1 MYMLTRLI
9 LLLFCY
15 VVMNVSSVAAERAVL
30 KVGGTGSSV
39 GFMEILGQQY
49 CTHQPKTT
57 IEVLQSLG
65 SSGGIR
71 ALQSGAI
78 DLAVVSRPLK
88 VKEKKGV
95 REYLLGTSPFVFAVH
110 PGTETDNLTDSQL
123 VDIYRGNL
131 STWPGGTQIRRIL
144 RPEDDTDWL
153 LMQTISPELAQ
164 ALEVASHTEG
174 LYLAVTDT
182 DAVSYIERVAGSFGV
197 TTLAIIQAEQ
207 RQVKIL
213 PYRGIDPA
221 DPSTI
226 ARYPLLKTYRLAIR
240 RDAPAAVTDFLDFI
254 FSDQGKQVL
263 SEVGVLLT
271 DG

>member
-1 MYMLTRLI
+1 MGMLTRLI
-9 LLLFCY
+9 LLLFGFM
-15 VVMNVSSVAAERAVL
+15 VMNGSSVAATGTIL

-39 GFMEILGQQY
+39 GFMKLLGQQY
-49 CTHQPKTT
+49 RIHHPDIT
-57 IEVLQSLG
+57 IEVLPSLG

-78 DLAVVSRPLK
+78 DLAVASRPLK
-88 VKEKKGV
+88 EKEKKGV

-110 PGTETDNLTDSQL
+110 PDTNADNLTDSQL

-131 STWPGGTQIRRIL
+131 STWPDGTQIRRIL
-144 RPEDDTDWL
+144 RPTNDTDWL

-174 LYLAVTDT
+174 LYLAVTDS
-182 DAVSYIERVAGSFGV
+182 DAVSYLERVVGSFGV
-197 TTLAIIQAEQ
+197 TTLAIIDAEQ
-207 RQVKIL
+207 RKVKIL
-213 PYRGIDPA
+213 SYRGIDPKV
-221 DPSTI
+221 PSAI
-226 ARYPLLKTYRLAIR
+226 APYPLLKTYRMAVKSH
-240 RDAPAAVTDFLDFI
+240 APTAVTDFIGFI

-263 SEVGVLLT
+263 GEVGIVLT